1 MTAARLDS
9 NPRTHRGNAYSIHW
23 FLCHANPHPFIPW
36 SGHLLLLDIL
46 KAPGS
51 KVLAVSCQQQRE
63 PILYQKRSSSSLYYK
78 AEGTRTVAVC
88 HTVRP
93 HRQGSNLPR
102 TSPLLEIHAPLR
114 AHKHRVTLQKPQAAR
129 WGSWGFGALA
139 ARCITCC
146 HLPHPGFVPSLTASR
161 PSLSYGASAD
171 QLCHGKCDESHQRQQ
186 NAGGRP
192 AGQSPAAAV
201 VDACPIACSGPLS
214 LAERRGWHLP
224 DPLLPVL
231 LLSNLSKSAMD
242 SSLPHQTRCVSD
254 G

>member
-1 MTAARLDS
+1 MTAAGPDS

-46 KAPGS
+46 KVPGS
-51 KVLAVSCQQQRE
+51 KALAVSCQQQRE

-78 AEGTRTVAVC
+78 AEGTRIVAVC
-88 HTVRP
+88 HTVCP

-114 AHKHRVTLQKPQAAR
+114 AYTHRVTPQKPQAAQ
-129 WGSWGFGALA
+129 WGSWGFSAALA

-146 HLPHPGFVPSLTASR
+146 HLPHPEFVPSLTASR

-192 AGQSPAAAV
+192 T
-201 VDACPIACSGPLS
+201 
-214 LAERRGWHLP
+214 RRSSCRRMP
-224 DPLLPVL
+224 DCLLRT
-231 LLSNLSKSAMD
+231 
-242 SSLPHQTRCVSD
+242 SLPGRAQWLAPP
-254 G
+254 